1 MTWRSILAAAAS
13 LALVGAGASA
23 QTQHPFGVS
32 GAQLYNLLRAE
43 GVTIAIWPQAS
54 LAMYD
59 KDDAGEGQAV
69 GLSSGGF
76 VQRGGHPCQY
86 SLLWDHPVSGVSFN
100 RSALRAGRSGVS
112 QPEWT
117 AMAFDYIGRPLGSV
131 GEKAIRSRRDVQAQH
146 FSLKAVG
153 IKQLVFWADNRGAGG
168 LCNAMID
175 TIEPFA
181 DG

>member
-1 MTWRSILAAAAS
+1 MTWRSVLAAAACV
-13 LALVGAGASA
+13 ALVGTSATA

-32 GAQLYNLLRAE
+32 GTQLYNLLRAE

-59 KDDAGEGQAV
+59 KDDAGDGQAI

-86 SLLWDHPVSGVSFN
+86 SLLWDHPVGGVSFN
-100 RSALRAGRSGVS
+100 RSALRAGRTGVS

-117 AMAFDYIGRPLGSV
+117 AMAFDYIGRPLGAV
-131 GEKAIRSRRDVQAQH
+131 GEKAIHSRSDVRAQH

-153 IKQLVFWADNRGAGG
+153 LKQLVFWADNRGADG
-168 LCNAMID
+168 LCNATID
-175 TIEPFA
+175 TIEA
-181 DG
+181 IGAG

>member
-1 MTWRSILAAAAS
+1 MAWRSVLAMAACLS
-13 LALVGAGASA
+13 LAGAGASA

-54 LAMYD
+54 LAMFD
-59 KDDAGEGQAV
+59 KDDAGDGQAI

-86 SLLWDHPVSGVSFN
+86 SLLWDHPVTGVSFN
-100 RSALRAGRSGVS
+100 RSVLHAGRKGVS

-117 AMAFDYIGRPLGSV
+117 ATAFDYIGRPLGAV
-131 GEKAIRSRRDVQAQH
+131 GEKAIRSRSDVQAQH

-153 IKQLVFWADNRGAGG
+153 IKQLVFWADNRGADG

-175 TIEPFA
+175 TIEPTGA
-181 DG
+181 G

>member
-1 MTWRSILAAAAS
+1 MAWRSGLATAAC
-13 LALVGAGASA
+13 LALLGAGASA
-23 QTQHPFGVS
+23 QTQHPYGVS
-32 GAQLYNLLRAE
+32 GSQLYNLLRAE

-54 LAMYD
+54 LAMYSQAD
-59 KDDAGEGQAV
+59 SGDGQAI

-100 RSALRAGRSGVS
+100 RSTLRAGRTGVS

-117 AMAFDYIGRPLGSV
+117 AMAFDDIGRPLGSV
-131 GEKAIRSRRDVQAQH
+131 GEKAIRSRRDVRAQH
-146 FSLKAVG
+146 FSLKTPG
-153 IKQLVFWADNRGAGG
+153 LKQLVFWADNRGADG

-175 TIEPFA
+175 TIEPIGA
-181 DG
+181 G